1 MGNEKGTA
9 GFGVGKAG
17 AVPEAIRK
25 ATEKARK
32 NQIHI
37 FLKGTTIPHEV
48 NAKFNASKIILKPA
62 VKGYGMV
69 VGKTMRA
76 YLESFGIKDIVGKCL
91 NSTNPINVLN
101 ATQKALLQFKKGVEK
116 DETSSD

>member
-1 MGNEKGTA
+1 
-9 GFGVGKAG
+9 
-17 AVPEAIRK
+17 
-25 ATEKARK
+25 
-32 NQIHI
+32 
-37 FLKGTTIPHEV
+37 
-48 NAKFNASKIILKPA
+48 KIILKPA